1 MENKIY
7 LEQFLDKLTQMLATS
22 KTEEQL
28 DVCVKYIENYKLQL
42 NEVVENDLFREST
55 VNYLDELIN
64 QVKKGGEIK
73 TDEETTEEI
82 L

>member
-22 KTEEQL
+22 KTEEQIE
-28 DVCVKYIENYKLQL
+28 VCVKYIENYKLQL
-42 NEVVENDLFREST
+42 NEVVENDLFREAT

-73 TDEETTEEI
+73 TDEETMEEI